1 MLEHHS
7 SSSVKERI
15 FIVKIAER
23 LFSSS
28 QDVSA
33 GIWTYGY
40 SNNRILKIKDD
51 TMCHNFKD
59 FSKEVDSTMQ
69 IQNAKKLRIDNDRV
83 ISVINSCHDKYRHA
97 NCLVFFS
104 GVNDISVWKKKSE
117 LKEGDGYQKLNMTR
131 DAGIRRLV
139 AVSLKSVD
147 FIDIVIPPVGIAV
160 KASANYSDDD
170 VVKVVEAILGESTR
184 SRITDKNL

>member
-1 MLEHHS
+1 MN
-7 SSSVKERI
+7 
-15 FIVKIAER
+15 FIVRIAER

-40 SNNRILKIKDD
+40 SNNWILKIKDD
-51 TMCHNFKD
+51 TMCHNSKN
-59 FSKEVDSTMQ
+59 FSEQVNATMQ
-69 IQNAKKLRIDNDRV
+69 IQNAKKPRIDNDRV
-83 ISVINSCHDKYRHA
+83 ISVINSCSDKCRHA

-104 GVNDISVWKKKSE
+104 GVTDISVWKKKTE
-117 LKEGDGYQKLNMTR
+117 PKEGDKYQKLNMTR
-131 DAGIRRLV
+131 DSEISRIV

-147 FIDIVIPPVGIAV
+147 FTDVVMSPIGIAV

-170 VVKVVEAILGESTR
+170 VAKVVEAILEKNIR
-184 SRITDKNL
+184 RRITDKNL

>member
-1 MLEHHS
+1 LLEHHS
-7 SSSVKERI
+7 SSSIKEKI

-23 LFSSS
+23 LFNSS

-40 SNNRILKIKDD
+40 SNNRILKIKDE

-59 FSKEVDSTMQ
+59 FSEQVDATMQ
-69 IQNAKKLRIDNDRV
+69 MQSAKKLGNDRV
-83 ISVINSCHDKYRHA
+83 ISIINSCSDKCRHA

-104 GVNDISVWKKKSE
+104 GVTDISVWKKKPESNE
-117 LKEGDGYQKLNMTR
+117 DDEYQKLNMTR
-131 DAGIRRLV
+131 DAEISRVV
-139 AVSLKSVD
+139 AVSLISVD
-147 FIDIVIPPVGIAV
+147 FIDIVIPPIGIAV

-170 VVKVVEAILGESTR
+170 VAKVAGAILEKKKIR
-184 SRITDKNL
+184 RRIAGKNL